1 MAGPREDTKSEQQP
15 SLPHLSELHARAQE
29 LGVPKF
35 RGLRKDELAAEIA
48 KREKGGRAS
57 RAKKRKGSS
66 AGLLGKLKGL
76 FGGGGEKGRAK
87 PKPKQKRGG
96 KGAGARP
103 GDADAFEIVGKLD
116 RMPRGYGFVRVGEGK
131 SDEDVYL
138 SPSQI
143 RRCSVK
149 PGDEVKG
156 LAREPRKGER
166 HRAMVRVIA
175 VNGKDV

>member
-1 MAGPREDTKSEQQP
+1 MADPREDTKPEQQS

-29 LGVPKF
+29 LGVPKY

-48 KREKGGRAS
+48 KREKGGRAA
-57 RAKKRKGSS
+57 RAKKRKGSGE
-66 AGLLGKLKGL
+66 GLLGKLKGL
-76 FGGGGEKGRAK
+76 FGGGGEKGK
-87 PKPKQKRGG
+87 PKPKRERGG
-96 KGAGARP
+96 KGAKARP